1 MIRSA
6 VSLSKRGAEYDD
18 GCGLPDP
25 GRWILLDLGGRCAAF
40 VPEGATMTALYVVSA
55 VLAVLLL
62 IYLFVAML
70 KPEWF

>member
-1 MIRSA
+1 
-6 VSLSKRGAEYDD
+6 
-18 GCGLPDP
+18 
-25 GRWILLDLGGRCAAF
+25 
-40 VPEGATMTALYVVSA
+40 MTALYVVSA